1 MQLVF
6 TTYEEN
12 NQLVG
17 FTIVYP
23 SSKVNWFW
31 YFTVKEELR
40 GQGFGQKI
48 CQSSSP
54 KVFLASLFH
63 LTLALGTGMPI
74 PHSDFIAAALQ
85 TEPPHFAPIGRCHIG
100 DNPTHHNVLDG
111 LAVWARHGTDLLTEE
126 STPFVHLG
134 FIATFPTAIFK
145 FPSHYNKAV
154 KAICVKN
161 IRDKVSNN

>member
-1 MQLVF
+1 MTDISLNSLKHWPEILSVF
-6 TTYEEN
+6 K
-12 NQLVG
+12 
-17 FTIVYP
+17 
-23 SSKVNWFW
+23 SK
-31 YFTVKEELR
+31 
-40 GQGFGQKI
+40 
-48 CQSSSP
+48 

-126 STPFVHLG
+126 PTPFVHLG

-145 FPSHYNKAV
+145 FPSHFFTENRF
-154 KAICVKN
+154 CRGKN
-161 IRDKVSNN
+161 T